1 MPRQTDAR
9 RRITD
14 YLSSNGPVEDRSGKA
29 TSILKDAIGYEGTH
43 TGFIQLV
50 AAMAKSGDVHRD
62 VRGKRTYRVWV
73 PTSASTH
80 TNGASARADDTTS
93 TAPASVRHDDG
104 AGTVAAA
111 SDDGPHEVDY
121 DELASTLLA
130 RVTRLVS
137 QDEHTTADTSWAR
150 RRLERLETQNAKL
163 ERDLAR
169 LRGEAELV
177 RQERDALRDQ
187 LQAAERN
194 LNLLTDRMGSTAPPR
209 NSAANHLDADERALL
224 RRLGGDR
231 PVRRDHSERAG

>member
-1 MPRQTDAR
+1 LPRQTDAR

-14 YLSSNGPVEDRSGKA
+14 YLSTNGPVEDRSGKA

-73 PTSASTH
+73 PTTVSPPG
-80 TNGASARADDTTS
+80 NGAGPDANEPG
-93 TAPASVRHDDG
+93 PAAAVRHDN
-104 AGTVAAA
+104 GTGPNAPG
-111 SDDGPHEVDY
+111 SDDGPSEVDY
-121 DELASTLLA
+121 DELAATLLA
-130 RVTRLVS
+130 RVTRLVA

-194 LNLLTDRMGSTAPPR
+194 LNLLTDRLGSTAPPR
-209 NSAANHLDADERALL
+209 NNAANHLDADERALL

-231 PVRRDHSERAG
+231 PARRDHSERAG